1 MSPLSP
7 TPSRQYRLY
16 LCLCILAP
24 AFLAAVFMTV
34 AFFTQFDAPNA
45 NYFRRGAF
53 LPVLAGIFAGL
64 AALIGTVTAIQ
75 YPKRSLPADNLP
87 FPNAALPEAIGF
99 LTSAIFLAIS
109 IVQKGF
115 ELLRLVPLILSLI
128 AVVYALLLTFGNITR
143 DKIRNIAAPLGFVPI
158 FALIFLYAN
167 HYFDRAVEM
176 NAPEKTFLMLGLLT
190 ATVTFTGELRY
201 LIGSSNPR
209 VYLMLL
215 SWTVAAG
222 ALCIPAIP
230 AAHFF
235 RILTGTD
242 YVASS
247 FAVLGCF
254 LTSCLRLFALLYE
267 EPGTPSDQ
275 PAAPQEHD
283 A

>member
-7 TPSRQYRLY
+7 TPPRRFRLF
-16 LCLCILAP
+16 LLLCILVP
-24 AFLAAVFMTV
+24 AFLAAVLMTV
-34 AFFTQFDAPNA
+34 AFFTQFDAPDA
-45 NYFRRGAF
+45 NYFRRGAV
-53 LPVLAGIFAGL
+53 LPVAAGIFAVL
-64 AALIGTVTAIQ
+64 AALIGTVIAIQ

-87 FPNAALPEAIGF
+87 IPGAALPEAIGF
-99 LTSAIFLAIS
+99 LSCAAFLTIS
-109 IVQKGF
+109 IVQNGF
-115 ELLRLVPLILSLI
+115 ELLRLIPLILSLI
-128 AVVYALLLTFGNITR
+128 AMVYALLLTFGDISR
-143 DKIRNIAAPLGFVPI
+143 DRIRNLAAPLGFVPI
-158 FALIFLYAN
+158 FTLIFLYAN

-176 NAPEKTFLMLGLLT
+176 NAPEKTLLMLGLMT

-201 LIGSSNPR
+201 LIGSANPR

-222 ALCIPAIP
+222 ALCIPALP

-267 EPGTPSDQ
+267 EPGTPSDT